1 MRNKPVQPK
10 KDTRDYSVFKP
21 AHKGPLPPKPTP
33 VVPPAPA
40 PVVAPKV

>member
-1 MRNKPVQPK
+1 MRNQPITPK

-21 AHKGPLPPKPTP
+21 GYKGPLPPKPAP